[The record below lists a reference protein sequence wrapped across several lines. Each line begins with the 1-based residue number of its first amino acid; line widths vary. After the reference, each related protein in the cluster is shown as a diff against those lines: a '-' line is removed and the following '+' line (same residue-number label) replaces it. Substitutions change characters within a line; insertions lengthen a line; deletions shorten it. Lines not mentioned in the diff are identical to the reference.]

1 VEDSVERDGGEVA
14 RLRVGDARSWEA
26 LYRRVYP
33 AMLAYAERRL
43 GSKEEAQDAVSEAMT
58 RTVSGMDRL
67 ADTGATPESWLFG
80 VLRHVVLDRQ
90 RSSYRR
96 RDLPVYRDLTP
107 DGPLESVVAGDER
120 DAVRAAFDKLPDRDR
135 ELLELRVVAGL
146 SSEEVASILDMR
158 PGAVRTA
165 QARALDKLRSVLAW
179 SEEVV
184 S

>member
-1 VEDSVERDGGEVA
+1 MEDSVEQDGEVA
-14 RLRVGDARSWEA
+14 RLRTGDARSWEA
-26 LYRRVYP
+26 LYGRVYP
-33 AMLAYAERRL
+33 SMLAYAERRV

-58 RTVSGMDRL
+58 RTVAGMDRL

-96 RDLPVYRDLTP
+96 RDLPVRREITP
-107 DGPLESVVAGDER
+107 DGPLESIVVGVEQ
-120 DAVRAAFDKLPDRDR
+120 DAVRTAFTQLPDRDR

-146 SSEEVASILDMR
+146 SSDEVASVLDMR

-165 QARALDKLRSVLAW
+165 QARALDRLRTILARF
-179 SEEVV
+179 EEVG

>member
-1 VEDSVERDGGEVA
+1 
-14 RLRVGDARSWEA
+14 
-26 LYRRVYP
+26 
-33 AMLAYAERRL
+33 MLAYAERRV

-58 RTVSGMDRL
+58 RTVAGMDRL
-67 ADTGATPESWLFG
+67 ADTGATPEAWLFG

-96 RDLPVYRDLTP
+96 RDLPVRREIAP
-107 DGPLESVVAGDER
+107 DGPLESIVVGVEQE
-120 DAVRAAFDKLPDRDR
+120 AVRTAFTQLPERDR

-146 SSEEVASILDMR
+146 SSDEVASILDMR

-165 QARALDKLRSVLAW
+165 QARALDRLRTILARF
-179 SEEVV
+179 EEVG

>member
-1 VEDSVERDGGEVA
+1 MEDAVEQDEGEVA
-14 RLRVGDARSWEA
+14 RLFVGDPLSWEA

-33 AMLAYAERRL
+33 SMLAYAERRV
-43 GSKEEAQDAVSEAMT
+43 GSKEEAQDAVSEAMA
-58 RTVSGMDRL
+58 RTVAGMDRL
-67 ADTGATPESWLFG
+67 VDTGATPESWLFG

-96 RDLPVYRDLTP
+96 RDLPVRRDVIA
-107 DGPLESVVAGDER
+107 DDPLDSVVVGDEQ
-120 DAVRAAFDKLPDRDR
+120 DTVRAAFALLPDRDR

-146 SSEEVASILDMR
+146 SSEEVASILDMQ

-165 QARALDKLRSVLAW
+165 QARALDKLRAVMAR
-179 SEEVV
+179 SEEVG

>member
-1 VEDSVERDGGEVA
+1 MEDSVNQDGEVA
-14 RLRVGDARSWEA
+14 RLRAGDAPSWET

-33 AMLAYAERRL
+33 SMLAYAERRVS
-43 GSKEEAQDAVSEAMT
+43 SKEEAQDAVSEALT
-58 RTVSGMDRL
+58 RTVAGMDRL

-96 RDLPVYRDLTP
+96 RDLPVHREVTP
-107 DGPLESVVAGDER
+107 DGPLESAVVGDEQ
-120 DAVRAAFDKLPDRDR
+120 ATVKAAFAVLPDRDR

-146 SSEEVASILDMR
+146 SSEEVATILDMK

-165 QARALDKLRSVLAW
+165 QARALDKLRAVLDR
-179 SEEVV
+179 SEEVR